1 MIADRPTKKGV
12 FFVDKDRLYNWTLEQ
27 KEAESIR
34 IIKETVDRFGQDRV
48 ATTWTGGKDSTTLLH
63 LIRQACG
70 GRVPVRVIQIDTSVK
85 FREIYDFVARMAREW
100 DLNLCVVRN
109 EEALKTIKIAEDHV
123 QCCYQLKTIP
133 LQNAIRE
140 FGLAAL
146 FTAVRW
152 DEQEARQNEEY
163 YSPRQNPDHVRV
175 QPILHFREIDIWSYI
190 RKYDLP
196 FCELYRRGYRSLG
209 CEPCTRI
216 GATTGPERAGREA
229 AKEQA
234 MRRLREMG
242 YF

>member
-1 MIADRPTKKGV
+1 M
-12 FFVDKDRLYNWTLEQ
+12 DKERLHNWSLEQ

-34 IIKETVDRFGQDRV
+34 IIRETLDRFGPDRV

-63 LIRQACG
+63 LIRMACG
-70 GRVPVRVIQIDTSVK
+70 GQVPVRVIQIDTSVK
-85 FREIYDFVARMAREW
+85 FQEIYDFVARIAKEW
-100 DLNLCVVRN
+100 DLNLCVVHN

-123 QCCYQLKTIP
+123 QCCYHLKTVP
-133 LQNAIRE
+133 LQNAIRD

-152 DEQEARQNEEY
+152 DEQEARQKEEY
-163 YSPRQNPDHVRV
+163 LSPRRDPDHLRV

-190 RKYDLP
+190 RKHDMP

-216 GATTGPERAGREA
+216 GTTAGPERAGREA
-229 AKEQA
+229 VKEQA